1 MDKEVSNA
9 RNLGVNMYK
18 KKTLVKWTEAHSI
31 GWKTKRGD
39 VSELKFFQHIIA
51 KKDRSHQCFGLT
63 LSLVQSLQTFTI
75 FCCPFLSWGSFR
87 FVHAHDN
94 HDGDSKVPSRH
105 CANIENLIELNDDSR
120 SDFTYIVYKA
130 VHDYLHQAIARMC
143 NDNDVDMNSGAM
155 SKIHPNDIMVNMR
168 PNEENMCAGRGE
180 RKKMKILA
188 HDIRKIIYWH
198 AANMSCSV
206 WMR

>member
-1 MDKEVSNA
+1 MFRALS
-9 RNLGVNMYK
+9 
-18 KKTLVKWTEAHSI
+18 
-31 GWKTKRGD
+31 
-39 VSELKFFQHIIA
+39 
-51 KKDRSHQCFGLT
+51 

-143 NDNDVDMNSGAM
+143 NDNDVDMNSGTM
-155 SKIHPNDIMVNMR
+155 S
-168 PNEENMCAGRGE
+168 
-180 RKKMKILA
+180 
-188 HDIRKIIYWH
+188 
-198 AANMSCSV
+198 
-206 WMR
+206 